1 MNSHTIV
8 KPVTQLIV
16 TRQRGNVCFW
26 VDEHAV
32 VDFCKPV
39 MWCQVLFVN
48 REHCVSGRVG
58 VFGLS

>member
-1 MNSHTIV
+1 MNPHIIIE
-8 KPVTQLIV
+8 PVEPLLL

-32 VDFCKPV
+32 VDFCKETLFV
-39 MWCQVLFVN
+39 SVLFVN